1 MQIGKLD
8 RRIRFEQ
15 KSVTKD
21 ANYGSEVITWTTYK
35 EAWAQVLDVT
45 ARNQESTNSDLR
57 LLKRPCKVLVRYDS
71 GIDSTMRIVMLDRDD
86 RVLQIVSKP
95 AEVGRR
101 EAMEFMA
108 EDYEVNG

>member
-15 KSVTKD
+15 QTVTKD
-21 ANYGSEVITWTTYK
+21 PNYGSEVVTWSTYK
-35 EAWAQVLDVT
+35 EAWAQIVDVT
-45 ARNQESTNSDLR
+45 SRNQESTNSDLR
-57 LLKRPCKVLVRYDS
+57 LLKRPCKVTVRYDS
-71 GIDSTMRIVMLDRDD
+71 NIDSNMRIIVLDRDD
-86 RVLQIVSKP
+86 RVLQLVSKP
-95 AEVGRR
+95 AELGRR